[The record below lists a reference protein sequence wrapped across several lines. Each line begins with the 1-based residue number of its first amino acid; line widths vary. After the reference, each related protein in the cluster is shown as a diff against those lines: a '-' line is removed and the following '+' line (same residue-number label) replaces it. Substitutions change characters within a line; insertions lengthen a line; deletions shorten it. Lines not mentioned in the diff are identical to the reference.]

1 MSNPLKNM
9 MPQQAA
15 QGGGGNP
22 LFSQIRQFAGMIG
35 NRNPKKMAMNLA
47 KQRGI
52 GDAQMQQLMQEAQ
65 QIARQMGM
73 TE

>member
-1 MSNPLKNM
+1 MSNPLKQLT
-9 MPQQAA
+9 PQQ
-15 QGGGGNP
+15 GGGNP
-22 LFSQIRQFAGMIG
+22 MFSRIRQFAGMIG
-35 NRNPKKMAMNLA
+35 NRNPKQMAMNLA

-73 TE
+73 ME

>member
-1 MSNPLKNM
+1 MSNPLKSM
-9 MPQQAA
+9 MPQQMM
-15 QGGGGNP
+15 QGGGNP
-22 LFSQIRQFAGMIG
+22 IFGQIRQFAGMIG
-35 NRNPKKMAMNLA
+35 NRNPKQMAMILA

-73 TE
+73 ME

>member
-1 MSNPLKNM
+1 MSNPLKSM
-9 MPQQAA
+9 MPQQMM
-15 QGGGGNP
+15 QGSGNP
-22 LFSQIRQFAGMIG
+22 IFGQIRQFAGMIG
-35 NRNPKKMAMNLA
+35 NRNPKQMAMNLA

-73 TE
+73 ME

>member
-1 MSNPLKNM
+1 MSNPLKSM
-9 MPQQAA
+9 MPQQS
-15 QGGGGNP
+15 GGNP
-22 LFSQIRQFAGMIG
+22 IFGQIRQFAGMIG
-35 NRNPKKMAMNLA
+35 NRNPKQMAMNLA

-73 TE
+73 ME

>member
-1 MSNPLKNM
+1 MSNPLKQM
-9 MPQQAA
+9 TPQA
-15 QGGGGNP
+15 QQSGGNP
-22 LFSQIRQFAGMIG
+22 MFSQIRQFAGMIG
-35 NRNPKKMAMNLA
+35 NRNPKQMAMNLA

-73 TE
+73 ME